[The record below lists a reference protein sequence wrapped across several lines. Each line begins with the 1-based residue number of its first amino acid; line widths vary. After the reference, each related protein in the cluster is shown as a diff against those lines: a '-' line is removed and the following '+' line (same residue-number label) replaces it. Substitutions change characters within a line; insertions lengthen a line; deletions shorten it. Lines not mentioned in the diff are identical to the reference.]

1 VLLILYR
8 RSFGFNSYS
17 DCPTNGVNM
26 ASNLTSAKGIAL
38 ATLGS
43 HGDVYD
49 EDCLAVNVWTKPQ
62 TGEKAKAVLLW
73 IYVRT

>member
-1 VLLILYR
+1 
-8 RSFGFNSYS
+8 
-17 DCPTNGVNM
+17 M